1 MFRAGGQLNEAE
13 TEIPYVSNS
22 FNLYKYYLCVFHNMM
37 QRSSEYSVILLLFR
51 IVLSI
56 LVPGFETGPIQTKR
70 AIKVFFALIAETGLH
85 I

>member
-22 FNLYKYYLCVFHNMM
+22 LNLYKYYLCVFHNMM
-37 QRSSEYSVILLLFR
+37 QRSWEYSVIPLLFKV
-51 IVLSI
+51 ILSV
-56 LVPGFETGPIQTKR
+56 LVPGFETSPIQTKR
-70 AIKVFFALIAETGLH
+70 AIKIFALIAETGLH